1 MSDLSNTVLTAT
13 KNLETVS
20 TKLKDVIENLST
32 SMDMNFSMQ
41 REMLSASL
49 LNSTMTMDTSRSGRQ
64 RAADGTPAAQYDPG
78 RSSRGIQGT
87 PSATPLGAGSS
98 ALRYRDLSSSPE
110 SVDRLPNGQSHRH
123 DDAEV
128 QNDHRAVLK
137 QAAATVDAETDTELA
152 LLVRERMEIKLRKM
166 LEA

>member
-49 LNSTMTMDTSRSGRQ
+49 LNSTLNTNMNTSRGGWERG
-64 RAADGTPAAQYDPG
+64 ADGTPAAQSDPG
-78 RSSRGIQGT
+78 RSWRGIQGT

-110 SVDRLPNGQSHRH
+110 SVDRRPNGESHRH
-123 DDAEV
+123 ETG
-128 QNDHRAVLK
+128 HRAVPK
-137 QAAATVDAETDTELA
+137 QAAATVDAGTDAALT

-166 LEA
+166 LEV